1 MGNEVNALS
10 IIETVDIDNISTT
23 MNKIAQMQLVV
34 QKTLKEGHD
43 FGEVPGTAGILPSP
57 LSWTAFLF
65 SAPALLSGRPSSGI
79 SDNPVPISWDP
90 PRSYYKY

>member
-1 MGNEVNALS
+1 MSNEVNALS

-43 FGEVPGTAGILPSP
+43 FGEVPGTNKP
-57 LSWTAFLF
+57 T
-65 SAPALLSGRPSSGI
+65 LLKPGG
-79 SDNPVPISWDP
+79 
-90 PRSYYKY
+90 